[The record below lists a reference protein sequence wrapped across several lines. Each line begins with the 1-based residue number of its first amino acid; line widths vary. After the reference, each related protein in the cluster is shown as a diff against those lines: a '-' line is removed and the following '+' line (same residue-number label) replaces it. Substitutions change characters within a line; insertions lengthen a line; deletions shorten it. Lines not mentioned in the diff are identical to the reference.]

1 MAMKLTRITT
11 HPQSGVYVGKW
22 ENVEAFAQD
31 AKVCTENRHAKASDS
46 STDEERYNHKEHSWT
61 LGHGFNKL
69 FELSQQGWGEV
80 AERIKDTAMPI
91 VHKVTAQIEVDH
103 FEHVDD
109 GSIASGFDVAAVAE
123 GDPCYW
129 LKHTVDIAEGKGS
142 KVIRIGSSF
151 MANWTIDAD
160 KMVRRGIVAAA
171 IAYCLEA
178 AGFMVEV
185 EAASS
190 VSAGGHRCLFWV
202 AMKGIGQM
210 MDLNRIAIGL
220 AHPGMLRR
228 FHFGVCEGDERL
240 ASAGMGS
247 GGYGMC
253 DEPNDREKAEHKIDI
268 WIGNDVLNLS
278 NEQLVPYVLD
288 KLKQQGVKLRG

>member
-1 MAMKLTRITT
+1 MKLNAITT
-11 HPQSGVYVGKW
+11 KGRTHVGVW

-31 AKVCTENRHAKASDS
+31 AKHCTENRHPKASDS
-46 STDEERYNHKEHSWT
+46 STDETRYGHASVEWT

-69 FELSQQGWGEV
+69 YELSQQGWAEV
-80 AERIKDTAMPI
+80 AGRIKDTAMPI
-91 VHKVTAQIEVDH
+91 VSKVTAQIELDR
-103 FEHVDD
+103 FEHTDD
-109 GSIASGFDVAAVAE
+109 GSTASGFDVTAVAE

-129 LKHTVDIAEGKGS
+129 LQHRTEIAEGKGS

-151 MANWTIDAD
+151 MANYTINAE

-190 VSAGGHRCLFWV
+190 VRGSSERCLFWV
-202 AMKGIGQM
+202 SMKGVGQM

-228 FHFGVCEGDERL
+228 FHFAICEGDERL
-240 ASAGMGS
+240 AKDGMGS
-247 GGYGMC
+247 GGYGYC
-253 DEPNDREKAEHKIDI
+253 DEPDEAEKREHKIDI

-278 NEQLVPYVLD
+278 NEQLIPYVLD
-288 KLKQQGVKLRG
+288 KLKAQGVKLRG

>member
-1 MAMKLTRITT
+1 MKLDRITT
-11 HPQSGVYVGKW
+11 DSKTGVYVGKW

-31 AKVCTENRHAKASDS
+31 AKHCTENRHARGSDS
-46 STDEERYNHKEHSWT
+46 STDETKYRHADYDWT
-61 LGHGFNKL
+61 LHHGFAKL
-69 FELSQQGWGEV
+69 HDMALTGWSEC

-91 VHKVTAQIEVDH
+91 VHKVTSQIEVDH

-142 KVIRIGSSF
+142 RVIRIGSSF
-151 MANWTIDAD
+151 MASYNVDAE
-160 KMVRRGIVAAA
+160 KMVKRGIVSAA

-190 VSAGGHRCLFWV
+190 VSSGGHRCLLWV
-202 AMKGIGQM
+202 TMKGVGQM

-253 DEPNDREKAEHKIDI
+253 DEPTEAEKKEHKVDI
-268 WIGNDVLNLS
+268 WIGNDVLRLT

-288 KLKQQGVKLRG
+288 KLKAQGVKLRG